1 MTICFTSLGVE
12 AERLDLL
19 QRRLAELGPRPH
31 DREDRPELA
40 RVARVL
46 GAEAGV
52 EQDEPVVGLDQQAVA
67 DDPPL
72 FEQATRAVDEP
83 RPVGQS
89 VPQLRW

>member
-1 MTICFTSLGVE
+1 MTICLHVARRE
-12 AERLDLL
+12 AEALDLL

-31 DREDRPELA
+31 DREDGPELA

-67 DDPPL
+67 DDPAL
-72 FEQATRAVDEP
+72 FEAARP
-83 RPVGQS
+83 R
-89 VPQLRW
+89 R